1 MSFDGFFMHHMN
13 EELKQTLLG
22 GRINKIYQPSDYE
35 IVFFMRANRQNH
47 KLLFSIHPMQ
57 ARYHVTD
64 ETFFNPEIAPNFCM
78 VLRKYLEGAILTD
91 IQQVGL
97 DRITTFLFK
106 KHDDLG
112 DQYQY
117 HLTIELMGRHSNIF
131 LIQPHTN
138 TILDCLKHV
147 SSQKNSVRS
156 LRPNQPYQLPP
167 YQNKLNILTLSSQDI
182 LQLSAQLSAETSPL
196 SQRLQG
202 IGKVTLQW
210 IQGKQADG
218 FSLAESLQDLQ
229 KVEPTPMLIGR
240 DFSALPFQEGIQYP
254 SFSQLLD
261 VFYVEKA
268 KLERLQQLSGNLLA
282 QLKQFVTK
290 LERKLEKLDNDKIAA
305 ENCEEW
311 RIKGELLTA
320 YSFQIEKGT
329 THVTLPNFYD
339 NDAPMEIALDPQK
352 NATQNAQHFFRQ
364 YQKLKQSL
372 QFIEEQTR
380 LTKQELSYLES
391 VLVQINLATTEDLV
405 AIKEELIATGY
416 LKDKQKMKRKN
427 KPATLSPLHFKAS
440 DGTLILVGRNNL
452 QNDQLT
458 LKSSK
463 KEHIWLHAKDIPGSH
478 VVIQSDN
485 PSDETIVEA
494 AKIAAYYSKYQKAG
508 NVPVDYVA
516 IKHIKKPNGTKP
528 GYVIYEQQKTVYVS
542 PTDEHIQKH
551 RLT

>member
-13 EELKQTLLG
+13 EELKQTLLS

-35 IVFFMRANRQNH
+35 IVFLMRANRQNH

-64 ETFFNPEIAPNFCM
+64 ETFFNPEVAPNFCM

-97 DRITTFLFK
+97 DRITSFIFK

-112 DQYQY
+112 DQYTY
-117 HLTIELMGRHSNIF
+117 HLTLELMGRHSNIF
-131 LIQPHTN
+131 LVHPQTN

-147 SSQKNSVRS
+147 SNQKNSVRS

-167 YQNKLNILTLSSQDI
+167 YQHKLNIFTLSEQDI
-182 LQLSAQLSAETSPL
+182 TVLSEQLTSENTPV

-210 IQGKQADG
+210 LLNKQSDG
-218 FSLAESLQDLQ
+218 LSLSESLQALQ
-229 KVEPTPMLIGR
+229 KVAPTPLLIER
-240 DFSALPFQEGIQYP
+240 DFTSLPFQEGIQHATL
-254 SFSQLLD
+254 SQLLD

-305 ENCEEW
+305 QNCEEW
-311 RIKGELLTA
+311 RIKGEILTA
-320 YSFQIEKGT
+320 YSFQIEKGA
-329 THVTLPNFYD
+329 THVSLPNFYD
-339 NDAPMEIALDPQK
+339 NDAPIEIVLDPQK
-352 NATQNAQHFFRQ
+352 NATQNAQQLFKQ

-380 LTKQELSYLES
+380 LTKQELAYLES
-391 VLVQINLATTEDLV
+391 VLVQINLATTEDLL
-405 AIKEELIATGY
+405 AIKEELITTGY

-427 KPATLSPLHFKAS
+427 KPATLSPLQFKAS
-440 DGTLILVGRNNL
+440 DGTIILVGRNNL

-494 AKIAAYYSKYQKAG
+494 AKIAAYYSKYQQAA

-516 IKHIKKPNGTKP
+516 IKHIKKPNGSKP
-528 GYVIYEQQKTVYVS
+528 GYVIYEQQKTIYVS

-551 RLT
+551 RIT